1 MRFTSLCAVL
11 GAALLPVASAA
22 PCRPSKPTSALET
35 TETSAVVS
43 ETAAA
48 TTLESSATYASTSVI
63 DITLTETATP
73 TEITSTGFTTLV
85 TSTAESTVSEDATT
99 TADATT
105 TVSEEAG
112 PTNYVE
118 NGGFEDATNSD
129 WVVRTAEIKT
139 DRTKARSGKK
149 YAQLKAKDTL
159 AVGGNHINQTI
170 TALNTLNIYRL
181 TFYVSVL
188 NEELSVGRAL
198 CSIEA
203 LQGSELIQTWR
214 LEYNNLG
221 EYVERTVDFR
231 PTGEGIEFDLR
242 LRCTQENAVT
252 LTVALDDVSIT
263 DQGPAPAPTN

>member
-43 ETAAA
+43 ETAAATTLESSVTYASTSVIETTLTETAAA

-118 NGGFEDATNSD
+118 NGGFEDADNSD

-149 YAQLKAKDTL
+149 YA
-159 AVGGNHINQTI
+159 
-170 TALNTLNIYRL
+170 
-181 TFYVSVL
+181 
-188 NEELSVGRAL
+188 
-198 CSIEA
+198 
-203 LQGSELIQTWR
+203 
-214 LEYNNLG
+214 
-221 EYVERTVDFR
+221 
-231 PTGEGIEFDLR
+231 
-242 LRCTQENAVT
+242 
-252 LTVALDDVSIT
+252 
-263 DQGPAPAPTN
+263 